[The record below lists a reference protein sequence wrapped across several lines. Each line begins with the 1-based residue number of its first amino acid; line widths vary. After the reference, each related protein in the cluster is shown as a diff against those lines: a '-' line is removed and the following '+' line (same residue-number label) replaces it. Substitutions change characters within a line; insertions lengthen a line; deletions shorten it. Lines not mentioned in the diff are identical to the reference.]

1 MNPTRRRLSAAIA
14 LAAIGAP
21 RFARAQGFA
30 AGRDYLVLNPEQPV
44 EAAGGKIEVIEFFW
58 YGCIHCYNLE
68 PPLEAW
74 LKRLPADAQFRR
86 IPAVF
91 NARWGLDASIF
102 YALEALGLLEKLHW
116 PLFQAIHRDRLKT
129 DNLEAFGQWLGKQGA
144 DAKKVIEAT
153 RSFGVQSRVKRATQM
168 TVAYRVEGT
177 PSMAVHGRYLVSD
190 TAERM
195 LAIIDQLIAQ
205 TRKSL
210 PRK

>member
-1 MNPTRRRLSAAIA
+1 MNPTRRTLAAALALSA
-14 LAAIGAP
+14 LGVAP
-21 RFARAQGFA
+21 LARAQQPVP
-30 AGRDYLVLNPEQPV
+30 GRDYLVLNPEQPV
-44 EAAGGKIEVIEFFW
+44 ETQGGRIEVIEFFW

-86 IPAVF
+86 VPAVF
-91 NARWGLDASIF
+91 NERWGLDASIF
-102 YALEALGLLEKLHW
+102 YAFEALGLLEKLHW
-116 PLFQAIHRDRLKT
+116 PLFGAIHRERLKT
-129 DNLEAFGQWLGKQGA
+129 DNLEAFSQWLGKQGV

-195 LAIIDQLIAQ
+195 LATTDHLIAQ
-205 TRKSL
+205 ARKSL
-210 PRK
+210 GKK